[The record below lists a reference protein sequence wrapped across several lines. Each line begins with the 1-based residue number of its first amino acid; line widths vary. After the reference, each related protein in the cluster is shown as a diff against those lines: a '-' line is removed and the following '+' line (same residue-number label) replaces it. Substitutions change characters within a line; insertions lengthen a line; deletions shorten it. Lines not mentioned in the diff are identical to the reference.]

1 MKIKMRLSFQT
12 CSALVAEFFYNS
24 GSYCS
29 LNYTAG
35 KCRSLGYI
43 SGKTCILNTLL
54 IHVII

>member
-1 MKIKMRLSFQT
+1 MRLSFQT